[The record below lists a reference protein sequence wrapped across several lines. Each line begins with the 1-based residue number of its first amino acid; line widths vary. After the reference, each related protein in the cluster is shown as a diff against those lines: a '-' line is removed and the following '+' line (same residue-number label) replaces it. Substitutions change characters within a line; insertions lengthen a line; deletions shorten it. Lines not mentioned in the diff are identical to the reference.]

1 MKSILVHLDASPRAA
16 TRLVIARDLAQAQ
29 GAALRAVYAVLPA
42 LLLMPWA
49 SEDGMAAAAAA
60 LAEVDRGQRERAR
73 ALFERVAGP
82 AASWAEVGTR
92 GLHDTLLA
100 EALCADLL
108 VLGQGDDRDD
118 QTGALP
124 ADFVPALITDSGK
137 PALVVPYVG
146 ELAPP
151 GRRVLL
157 AWKPTREA
165 ARAAS
170 AALPWL
176 RGAAEVHLAAPHP
189 EADEAGLALLRR
201 WLALHGV
208 GGRVTVH
215 ALGDADVGERL
226 LSLAA
231 DTGADLLAM
240 GCYGHSRAR
249 EFVLGGATRTVL
261 RAMTLPVLMAH

>member
-16 TRLVIARDLAQAQ
+16 TRLALARDLAQTH
-29 GAALRAVYAVLPA
+29 GAALKAIYAVLPA

-49 SEDGMAAAAAA
+49 TEEGMAAAAAA
-60 LAEVDRGQRERAR
+60 LAEVDRTQRERAR
-73 ALFERVAGP
+73 ALFDRTAGP
-82 AASWAEVGTR
+82 AATWAETGAE

-100 EALCADLL
+100 EALCSDLL
-108 VLGQGDDRDD
+108 VLGQGDEPNE

-137 PALVVPYVG
+137 PTLVVPYVG
-146 ELAPP
+146 EIAPP

-165 ARAAS
+165 ARAA
-170 AALPWL
+170 AGALPWL
-176 RGAAEVHLAAPHP
+176 RGAAEVHIAAPNAQ
-189 EADEAGLALLRR
+189 ADDPGLALLRR

-208 GGRVTVH
+208 AGSVTAH

-249 EFVLGGATRTVL
+249 EFVLGGATRSVL